1 MRFLSTLFLLLV
13 AGCATMP
20 ASLTAPAPLASS
32 TPKAP
37 TYIKSSN
44 SVGTVT
50 YDSVSQLQPDAM
62 IVVQL
67 VGTDADGA
75 FVALGLSRVSAAGA
89 QAPFSFDI
97 PYSSGQVPTVQ
108 KFLQIYAEILDGLRN
123 PRWSASAPLQG
134 DIVPSRYDLF
144 LQPARLTQSD
154 G

>member
-1 MRFLSTLFLLLV
+1 M
-13 AGCATMP
+13 
-20 ASLTAPAPLASS
+20 
-32 TPKAP
+32 PKAP

-44 SVGTVT
+44 LVGTVT

-108 KFLQIYAEILDGLRN
+108 NLQIYAEILDGLGN

-144 LQPARLTQSD
+144 LQPARLTQND

>member
-1 MRFLSTLFLLLV
+1 MRFLLTLSLLFA

-20 ASLTAPAPLASS
+20 ASLTAATS

-37 TYIKSSN
+37 TYIKSS
-44 SVGTVT
+44 SLVGTVT
-50 YDSVSQLQPDAM
+50 YDVVAQLQPDAM

-67 VGTDADGA
+67 VGTDADGG
-75 FVALGLSRVSAAGA
+75 FVALGLSRMSAAGA
-89 QAPFSFDI
+89 QAPFSFEI

-108 KFLQIYAEILDGLRN
+108 NLQIYAEILDGLGN

-134 DIVPSRYDLF
+134 DVVPSRYDLF
-144 LQPARLTQSD
+144 LQPARLTQND